1 MGGILGSSGDTGMG
15 NLFSVFSEDPQ
26 DMPGQGLART
36 DNYRATTASSEYGKL
51 IDDLLAAQ
59 PDLLSAEETY
69 GPEFTKARIKNLNLA
84 INGDADT
91 TSIPRL
97 YLQGLRLADPSSA
110 ALLDSLTSTATNEL
124 ALDNQLDPNQTRL
137 IEQSSRASAAARGMG
152 FGPSDAFAETFAKV
166 GAGETLRDKRRAN
179 ATNIQQLR
187 QLLAQQGMSLATGA
201 NWATPSLIS
210 NEFAGNLLQN
220 VYSQNQ
226 ENNRVQAG
234 LETKIGMHQAE
245 TWNDWFKTAAGAM
258 I

>member
-1 MGGILGSSGDTGMG
+1 MGCERMTGFGMFE
-15 NLFSVFSEDPQ
+15 NDPQ
-26 DMPGQGLART
+26 DLPGQGLARA
-36 DNYRATTASSEYGKL
+36 DNYNPAVANSEYTQLLKSYLAGMP
-51 IDDLLAAQ
+51 DMLAA
-59 PDLLSAEETY
+59 ETTY

-124 ALDNQLDPNQTRL
+124 ALDNQLDPAQLRL
-137 IEQSSRASAAARGMG
+137 VEQSSRASAAARGMG

-179 ATNIQQLR
+179 ALSLQQLR
-187 QLLAQQGMSLATGA
+187 QLLAQQGMSLATGT
-201 NWATPSLIS
+201 NWASPSLIT
-210 NEFAGNLLQN
+210 NEWAGSALQN
-220 VYSQNQ
+220 VYGQNQANNRTTSQN
-226 ENNRVQAG
+226 ETELAG
-234 LETKIGMHQAE
+234 KFVDMMGSI
-245 TWNDWFKTAAGAM
+245 

>member
-1 MGGILGSSGDTGMG
+1 MG
-15 NLFSVFSEDPQ
+15 NPFSVFSEDPQ
-26 DMPGQGLART
+26 DMPGQGLARVS
-36 DNYRATTASSEYGKL
+36 DNYNSGVASSEYGKL

-59 PDLLSAEETY
+59 PDLLSAEETF
-69 GPEFTKARIKNLNLA
+69 GPQFTKTRIKNLDLA
-84 INGDADT
+84 IRGDGET
-91 TSIPRL
+91 TGIPRL
-97 YLQGLRLADPSSA
+97 YLQGLRLADPTSA

-124 ALDNQLDPNQTRL
+124 ALDNQLDPAQLRL
-137 IEQSSRASAAARGMG
+137 VEQSGRASAAARGMG

-179 ATNIQQLR
+179 ALNLQQLR

-234 LETKIGMHQAE
+234 LETKIGMHQAD